1 MAKKSNEQKE
11 STPVSRSPEST
22 KGQSKGTTV
31 EVARYQKL
39 YERVCKVSALEV
51 GRLFATRDPRV
62 QFIRSLEDGRVL
74 SRVEL
79 NALTRLLT
87 DHMGVDP
94 EVWLRYLNE
103 ELETEIRRLE
113 QDNGVSGYDDQGNP
127 VLGGAQ
133 P

>member
-1 MAKKSNEQKE
+1 VEVVMPKKSGEQKVA
-11 STPVSRSPEST
+11 T
-22 KGQSKGTTV
+22 G
-31 EVARYQKL
+31 EVARYQRL
-39 YERVCKVSALEV
+39 YDRVCKVSALEV

-87 DHMGVDP
+87 DHLGVDP

-103 ELETEIRRLE
+103 ELEAELRRLE
-113 QDNGVSGYDDQGNP
+113 QDNGVSGYDEQGNP
-127 VLGGAQ
+127 LLGGAK

>member
-1 MAKKSNEQKE
+1 MTKQRDEQK
-11 STPVSRSPEST
+11 
-22 KGQSKGTTV
+22 GAAG
-31 EVARYQKL
+31 EVARYQEL
-39 YERVCKVSALEV
+39 YDRVCRVSALGV

-62 QFIRSLEDGRVL
+62 QFIRGLEDGRVL

-87 DHMGVDP
+87 DHLGVDP

-103 ELETEIRRLE
+103 ELEAELQRME
-113 QDNGVSGYDDQGNP
+113 KENGVAGYDDQGNP
-127 VLGGAQ
+127 VLGGVQ